1 VDTWLRKAA
10 DQDDATAQ
18 SHLGVMFF
26 EGQGVPQDK
35 SQAMKW
41 FGRAADLGDAGAL
54 YNLGLSD
61 AKGEGA
67 RQTISGRICGSI

>member
-1 VDTWLRKAA
+1 
-10 DQDDATAQ
+10 
-18 SHLGVMFF
+18 MFF